1 MKINRK
7 AALAILAAVVLA
19 AAIALIIVF
28 FTSPK
33 SPKSTTTDAPV
44 DVVCL
49 WVDGADPLWREQ
61 IKQAYNTETVTHAK
75 CGLVHSTLRE
85 PEEVKAFVKDE
96 LFYSCMTIAKFMP
109 WVRTYR
115 LVTQRPHKPWWWPA
129 NNKLGNM
136 RMVLVHH
143 DEIFLGDMAK
153 YLPTFNSTSIQTQL
167 HRIPDLSEQFILF
180 DDDFFVGQPM
190 PRSLFFTDD
199 NTKAVMR
206 SYSLRPNLLLNGNWK
221 IICMNMVECGKEIL
235 GGKQFYAPDHVAC
248 PLFKSVFTHV
258 LSLVQKYVAPMHR
271 FRSGN
276 DIVIHYVTA
285 AFMIANNLTIPMPK
299 YVRTEFL
306 AVFEKKRMDTFKE
319 GIHMFCLNDR
329 IQPADVK
336 YLDNLLKK

>member
-7 AALAILAAVVLA
+7 AALAVLAAVVLA

-33 SPKSTTTDAPV
+33 SPKTEKNAPV

-49 WVDGADPLWREQ
+49 WVDGADPLWRGQ
-61 IKQAYNTETVTHAK
+61 IKRAFNAETVAHAK

-85 PEEVKAFVKDE
+85 PEAVKAFAKDE
-96 LFYSCMTIAKFMP
+96 MFYSCMTIAKFMP
-109 WVRTYR
+109 WVQTYH

-153 YLPTFNSTSIQTQL
+153 YLPTFNSNSIQSQL
-167 HRIPDLSEQFILF
+167 HHIPNLSEQFILF

-199 NTKAVMR
+199 NEKAVMR
-206 SYSLRPNLLLNGNWK
+206 SYLLKPDQLLNGNWK
-221 IICMNMVECGKEIL
+221 TICLNMVECGKDIL
-235 GGKQFYAPDHVAC
+235 GGKQFQAPDHVAC

-258 LSLVQKYVAPMHR
+258 LTLVQKYVSPMHR
-271 FRSGN
+271 FRANN
-276 DIVIHYVTA
+276 DIAVHYVVA
-285 AFMIANNLTIPMPK
+285 AYMIANNLTIPMPK

-306 AVFEKKRMDTFKE
+306 PVYEKKRMDTFK
-319 GIHMFCLNDR
+319 GAIHMFCLNDR

-336 YLDNLLKK
+336 YLENLLQ